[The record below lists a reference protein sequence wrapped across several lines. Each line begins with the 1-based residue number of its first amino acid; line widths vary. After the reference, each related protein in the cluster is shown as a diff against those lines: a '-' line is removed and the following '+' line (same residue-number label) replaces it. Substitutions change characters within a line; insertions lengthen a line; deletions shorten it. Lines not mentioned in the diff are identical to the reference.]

1 MIRQVLKGGR
11 ATESESIR
19 PAAGPDQETTTGATT
34 AATTPTLKP
43 APWLDP
49 PAGPWSLERSY
60 EFCEEFVRAHHE
72 IYPVASRLVPAAIR
86 PHLMAVYAF
95 ARSAD
100 DFADEPEYEGR
111 RMEALDRWDDEL
123 HRAAHGEATH
133 PVFVALADT
142 IEKRD
147 LTVPP
152 FEDLLSGF
160 RMDMDVRRYATFS
173 ALRGY
178 TARSAEPAGRL
189 LLGLFGYRQPE
200 FVRFADE
207 ISTALQLTSFWQD
220 LAADAARDHIYVPAE
235 DLHFFGVTEA
245 EIKALKPT
253 KGIRDLLRYQVA
265 RTRALYERGRPLLGR
280 LGNDLKLE
288 LALIWL
294 VGSAILDKIED
305 ADYDVFSQRPT
316 IGRRDKAK
324 IMAKAAKHWATRFDL
339 GAFRRLW
346 P

>member
-1 MIRQVLKGGR
+1 MIRQILKGGR
-11 ATESESIR
+11 AAAIDSDNITPLAPRGSI
-19 PAAGPDQETTTGATT
+19 PGLE
-34 AATTPTLKP
+34 
-43 APWLDP
+43 P
-49 PAGPWSLERSY
+49 PPGPWTVERAY
-60 EFCEEFVRAHHE
+60 EYCEMFVRSHHE

-111 RMEALDRWDDEL
+111 RIEALDLWETEL
-123 HRAAHGEATH
+123 NRAAHGEATH
-133 PVFVALADT
+133 PIFIALGDT
-142 IEKRD
+142 IEKRE
-147 LTVPP
+147 LPVPQ
-152 FEDLLSGF
+152 FEDLLSAF

-178 TARSAEPAGRL
+178 TTCSADPVGRL

-200 FVRFADE
+200 LVRFADE
-207 ISTALQLTSFWQD
+207 ISTALQLTNFWQD
-220 LAADAARDHIYVPAE
+220 VAADAARDHIYIPAE

-245 EIKALKPT
+245 DIKALKPT
-253 KGIRDLLRYQVA
+253 KVIRDLLRYEVA
-265 RTRALYERGRPLLGR
+265 RTRALYERGRPLLGK

-294 VGSAILDKIED
+294 VGTTILDKIED
-305 ADYDVFSQRPT
+305 ADYDVFTQRPAIT
-316 IGRRDKAK
+316 TRDKAK
-324 IMAKAAKHWATRFDL
+324 IMAKAAKHWATHLDL
-339 GAFRRLW
+339 GAFKRLW